1 MYGLSLRSFAAPRTM
16 MIGLAIC
23 ICASARPARAV
34 TPDSPEVQQLL
45 DRAFSFL
52 DAAKP
57 EGRLGAKCLVG
68 LCYLKHGETEAH
80 AAVKDAADACVHDA
94 KNPDGIEIYD
104 NGLAIIF
111 LCELNSSKYQAEIN
125 SFLKSLRAKQRR
137 QGGWGYISNP
147 QFKTTGDTSMT
158 QYGVLASWEARRHG
172 FVVPIESIEGVC
184 MWLMRTQ
191 DPTGGWGYQ
200 GVDPGQFATGEFRRV
215 KQSDVHE
222 GLSAAGLGS
231 TYICAD
237 LLGLNVFPKQD
248 EEDANLPPALK
259 QVRTDV
265 DQDKVLTQKI
275 TADQLRNTQELGRR
289 WWSGNYKIESKRFQD
304 YYLYALER
312 MQSFY
317 ELAAGLHIAEPGW
330 YNDGVRLLKLTQQAD
345 GSWDSGN
352 KIIVPDTCFGILF
365 LLRSTKKSIEKTK
378 GYESGLAA
386 GGQGLPRDLSEVH
399 VREGQIVAKPITG
412 SLAALID
419 VLGHPESHDFRALAD
434 DPQDIIRQLG
444 EADAPT
450 RETHLSLLRRMA
462 LHGPAESRLA
472 AVRVLAGVRDIGSAP
487 TLIAAL
493 SDGQWKV
500 VYIADQ
506 GLRFLSRRV
515 GVTTISELPDEPD
528 RRNAIKSWKTWYASV
543 RPTTAATP

>member
-1 MYGLSLRSFAAPRTM
+1 MYGLSLRSSAVPRTM
-16 MIGLAIC
+16 IIGLAIC
-23 ICASARPARAV
+23 ICAAARPAHAV

-52 DAAKP
+52 DTAPP

-68 LCYLKHGETEAH
+68 LCYLKHGEIETH
-80 AAVKDAADACVHDA
+80 PGVKAAVDACVAEA

-111 LCELNSSKYQAEIN
+111 LCELNPSKYQAEIN
-125 SFLKSLRAKQRR
+125 AYLKSLRTKQRR
-137 QGGWGYISNP
+137 QGGWGYVTNP
-147 QFKTTGDTSMT
+147 QFKNTGDTSMT

-172 FVVPIESIEGVC
+172 FVVPIESIEAVC
-184 MWLMRTQ
+184 LWLMRTRI
-191 DPTGGWGYQ
+191 PAAAGEYQ

-215 KQSDVHE
+215 KQNDVHE

-259 QVRTDV
+259 PVRTDV

-275 TADQLRNTQELGRR
+275 AAEQLRSTQELGRQ
-289 WWSGNYKIESKRFQD
+289 WWRANFKIESKKYQY

-312 MQSFY
+312 MKSF
-317 ELAAGLHIAEPGW
+317 EESAAGSHTLESVW
-330 YNDGVRLLKLTQQAD
+330 YDAGVRLLKLNQQAD
-345 GSWDSGN
+345 GSWDGGN

-378 GYESGLAA
+378 GYESGTAA

-450 RETHLSLLRRMA
+450 RETHLSLLRQMA

-472 AVRVLAGVRDIGSAP
+472 AVRVLAGVRDIGNAP

-515 GVTTISELPDEPD
+515 GVTTISELPDEPA
-528 RRNAIKSWKTWYASV
+528 RRNAIKNWKSWYASV
-543 RPTTAATP
+543 TPTTAATP